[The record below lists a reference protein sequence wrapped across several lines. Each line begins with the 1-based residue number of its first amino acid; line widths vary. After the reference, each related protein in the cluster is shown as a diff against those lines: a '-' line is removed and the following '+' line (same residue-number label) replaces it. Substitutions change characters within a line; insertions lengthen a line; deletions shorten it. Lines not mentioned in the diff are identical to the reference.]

1 MTMSENSSSPKLLW
15 THPAPHTTNLHRF
28 KEHIKQKFKVELGPE
43 TAANSL
49 HQWSIDNPAAFW
61 AEVWE
66 FTGVKSSR
74 PFTKVVDESAPIFP
88 RPAWFEG
95 AKLNFAENL
104 LYPASIKDDSDIA
117 VIAATE
123 ISKESVTWK
132 QLREKVRR
140 CTAAL
145 RRCGLKE
152 GDRVAGYVGNHV
164 NTLVAALSTSAIGAI
179 WTATSPD
186 VGATAVLERF
196 AQIEPSVLFVDNA
209 VIYNGKTHDNIG
221 KAREIVKQLP
231 SVRTIVVFPSVATH
245 QSSISP
251 KELRA
256 GQEYLLYP
264 AFLSLGSHNS
274 DLRFAQLDPDHP
286 LYILYSSG
294 TTGKPKCIV
303 HGAAGTLIQH
313 KKEHQL
319 CSDMGPG
326 DIFFQFTTVAWMMW
340 HYNVSALASGA
351 TVLLYDGS
359 PFRPPVDGNGD
370 LAIPRLIDELGVTCF
385 GTSAKYLSMLE
396 QNKTMPHEKFAME
409 KLRAIYSTGSVL
421 APSTFEYVYKAFGP
435 NINLGSITGGT
446 DIISLFGAPSP
457 LVPVYSGEIQ
467 CMGLGMAVQAW
478 SPDGKPVENEPG
490 DLVCT
495 KAFPCM
501 PVKFWGVNGEEAY
514 KRSYFEQFPG
524 VWHHGDFVKVNSQT
538 RGLLMLG
545 RSDGILKP
553 SGVRFGSSE
562 IYNVLLSKFP
572 HEFEDALCIGRRRP
586 ADVDETVILFVKM
599 APSYTLTDALVTK
612 IKDTIRADCSARHV
626 PALIDA
632 TPEIPVTTNGK
643 KIEVAVKQIL
653 CGMDV
658 KTSASVSNPG
668 CLDWYREWTATH

>member
-1 MTMSENSSSPKLLW
+1 MTIPASQPKLLW
-15 THPAPHTTNLHRF
+15 THPSPENTHLFRF
-28 KEHIKQKFKVELGPE
+28 KEHIKKKYQVEFGPE
-43 TAANSL
+43 TASNSL
-49 HQWSIDNPAAFW
+49 YQWSIDHPSLFW

-66 FTGVKSSR
+66 FTGVKASKLYS
-74 PFTKVVDESAPIFP
+74 KVIDETAPIFP

-95 AKLNFAENL
+95 ARLNFAENL
-104 LYPASIKDDSDIA
+104 LYPASIKDDSGIA

-123 ISKESVTWK
+123 VSRETITWK
-132 QLREKVRR
+132 QLRERVRR
-140 CTAAL
+140 CSAAL
-145 RRCGLKE
+145 RSCGLKE
-152 GDRVAGYVGNHV
+152 GDRVAAYVGNHA

-186 VGATAVLERF
+186 VGATAVLDRF
-196 AQIEPSVLFVDNA
+196 AQIEPTVLFVDNA
-209 VIYNGKTHDNIG
+209 VIYNGKTHDNMS
-221 KAREIVKQLP
+221 KVKEIVKQLP
-231 SVRTIVVFPSVATH
+231 SVRTIVVFPSVPGH
-245 QSSISP
+245 QTSIHP
-251 KELRA
+251 RELRA
-256 GQEYLLYP
+256 GQESLLYP
-264 AFLSLGSHNS
+264 AFLTLGPATA
-274 DLRFAQLDPDHP
+274 DLRFAQLEPDHP

-303 HGAAGTLIQH
+303 HGAVGTLIQH

-351 TVLLYDGS
+351 TILLYDGS
-359 PFRPPVDGNGD
+359 PFRPLVDGNGD
-370 LAIPRLIDELGVTCF
+370 LAIPKLIDEIGVTCF
-385 GTSAKYLSMLE
+385 GTSAKYLSILE
-396 QNKTMPHEKFAME
+396 QNNAMPHEKFPME

-421 APSTFEYVYKAFGP
+421 APSTFDYVYKAFGP
-435 NINLGSITGGT
+435 NLNLGSITGGT

-467 CMGLGMAVQAW
+467 CIGLGMAVQAW
-478 SPDGKPVENEPG
+478 DVDGKAVEDEPA

-495 KAFPCM
+495 KPFPCM
-501 PVKFWGVNGEEAY
+501 PVKFWGVEGEKAY
-514 KRSYFEQFPG
+514 RRSYFEHFEG
-524 VWHHGDFVKVNSQT
+524 VWHHGDFIKINSKT

-553 SGVRFGSSE
+553 AGVRFGSSE
-562 IYNVLLSKFP
+562 IYNVLLSRFP
-572 HEFEDALCIGRRRP
+572 LEFEDALCIGRRRP
-586 ADVDETVILFVKM
+586 NDLDETVVLFVKM
-599 APSYTLTDALVTK
+599 ASGYKFSEELVK
-612 IKDTIRADCSARHV
+612 SIKDTIRTECSGRHV
-626 PALIDA
+626 PAIVDE

-668 CLDWYREWTATH
+668 CLDWYRNWLATH